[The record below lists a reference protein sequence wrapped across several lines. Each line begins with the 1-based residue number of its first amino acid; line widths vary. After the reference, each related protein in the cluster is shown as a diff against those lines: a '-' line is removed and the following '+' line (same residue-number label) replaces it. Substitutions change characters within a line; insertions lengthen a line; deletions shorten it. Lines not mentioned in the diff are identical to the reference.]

1 MSATIATALALA
13 TRRLADAGVASA
25 ALDARVILG
34 HVLGAGPEMLVGG
47 ERGLEATDVARYE
60 ALIARRA
67 RHEPTAYVVGEREFW
82 SLAFTVT
89 AATLTPRPETETL
102 VGAVLDRVDRGRPL
116 SLLDLGTGT
125 GCLLLALLAE
135 LPAAHG
141 TGVDLSEAAV
151 RVAQGNAARLGLGAR
166 AGFVVG
172 DWSRAIGGVFDV
184 VVANPPYVAT
194 GELDGLAPEVR
205 AEPILALDGGAD
217 GLDAV
222 RAIVPA
228 LPELVAEDGLA
239 ALEVG
244 AGQAPAVEAML
255 ASLGEGAVETV
266 DDLAGIAR
274 CVLLKRPGR
283 GKISLGNAP
292 DVG

>member
-1 MSATIATALALA
+1 MSATIATALARA

-67 RHEPTAYVVGEREFW
+67 RREPTAYVVGEREFW

-125 GCLLLALLAE
+125 GCLLLALLSE

-141 TGVDLSEAAV
+141 IGVELSEAAV

-172 DWSRAIGGVFDV
+172 DWSQAIGGVFDV

-205 AEPILALDGGAD
+205 AEPILALDGGTD

-228 LPELVAEDGLA
+228 LPELVAEGGLA

-244 AGQAPAVEAML
+244 AGQASAVKAML

-283 GKISLGNAP
+283 DKISLGNAP